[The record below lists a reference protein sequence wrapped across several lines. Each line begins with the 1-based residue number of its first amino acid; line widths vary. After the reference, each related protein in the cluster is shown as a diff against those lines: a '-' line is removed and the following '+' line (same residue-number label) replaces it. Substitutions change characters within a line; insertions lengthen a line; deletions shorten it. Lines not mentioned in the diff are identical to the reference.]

1 MTALASVDYA
11 AKRLYLHADT
21 VTNGIDI
28 SHAYIE
34 LIDLFMLNANGEQS
48 YYPPLD
54 VEGNAPKGGGKFT
67 QMYGVLRTGWRI
79 VPYGGVSHTLRIL
92 REIVSEDGISDR
104 NVFDRA
110 PIPPTVAVEIDSDYD
125 KIEIREVVTSGNQYT
140 LQEIAQTVHRHVIES
155 DKTFEEMVRIQH
167 AVLAGK
173 VSGAGTASEH
183 FRSMDDTKDRLIVVA
198 DEFGNRTSVTAD
210 GS

>member
-1 MTALASVDYA
+1 MTALANVDYA

-28 SHAYIE
+28 SHAYVE
-34 LIDLFMLNANGEQS
+34 LIDLFMLNENDEQS

-110 PIPPTVAVEIDSDYD
+110 PIPPTIVVEIDSDYD
-125 KIEIREVVTSGNQYT
+125 KIEIREVVTTGNQYT
-140 LQEIAQTVHRHVIES
+140 LGDIS
-155 DKTFEEMVRIQH
+155 S
-167 AVLAGK
+167 AVWNH
-173 VSGAGTASEH
+173 TQ
-183 FRSMDDTKDRLIVVA
+183 
-198 DEFGNRTSVTAD
+198 
-210 GS
+210 